1 MEKLNEHLFEV
12 DPITFEFEIGKTNPA
27 VGSIGSIQK
36 RVYQV
41 PVDCFSPSQQ
51 KLLDFLVKYNYEFS
65 EQEKDIEDVGFMGV
79 IKNQLLSDSVKG
91 TNIKKREMK

>member
-1 MEKLNEHLFEV
+1 MGINSGLNTTRQFINANSTDLLAIFGGQEKILFHQLMEKLNEHLFEV

-41 PVDCFSPSQQ
+41 PVDCFSPSQ
-51 KLLDFLVKYNYEFS
+51 
-65 EQEKDIEDVGFMGV
+65 
-79 IKNQLLSDSVKG
+79 
-91 TNIKKREMK
+91 

>member
-27 VGSIGSIQK
+27 GGSIGSIQK

-41 PVDCFSPSQQ
+41 PVDCFSPSQ
-51 KLLDFLVKYNYEFS
+51 
-65 EQEKDIEDVGFMGV
+65 
-79 IKNQLLSDSVKG
+79 
-91 TNIKKREMK
+91 